1 VFSRSY
7 YLLFLSSIMPPFD
20 LSQLQSTP
28 TPEPEAWAPAH
39 AKGASTAEEPT
50 ETPTERLFKGWGVV
64 LQSLK
69 ACAMAAP
76 DHKPDLL
83 EDQEAWM
90 REWVSVKVSMLDPF
104 GARFCTYAS
113 LSE

>member
-1 VFSRSY
+1 
-7 YLLFLSSIMPPFD
+7 MPPFN

-28 TPEPEAWAPAH
+28 TPEPEARAPAH

-50 ETPTERLFKGWGVV
+50 ETSTERLLKGWGAI
-64 LQSLK
+64 LQSLE

-90 REWVSVKVSMLDPF
+90 REWVSVKVSTLDPF
-104 GARFCTYAS
+104 GARLCTYAS
-113 LSE
+113 LSEQSRGVRLARD